1 MRDPRT
7 EVTDKQ
13 STLLR
18 TYFPKCKPPEWS
30 FCCHISDV
38 MVSSARSYT
47 GNYGVPTGSKNH
59 RRKPKGETTALSLMP
74 TRWKANQRLP
84 SKPTRRLKLPIA
96 NHDQYQTKIVAFWRH
111 VTCLLEQGAQRNTHY
126 AISKLPKQCL
136 YIKWQGTAKVA
147 ISIWEMVGSCVRPF
161 ALFKTND
168 YESIC

>member
-30 FCCHISDV
+30 FCCHIGDV

-74 TRWKANQRLP
+74 TRWKANQRLL
-84 SKPTRRLKLPIA
+84 SKPIRSLKLPIA

-147 ISIWEMVGSCVRPF
+147 ISLWEMVGSCVRPF